1 LVLLRTLGNDVS
13 FSGLGSRLWCF
24 RALLLGRL
32 SWRPLE
38 QGVRWPHRRRAD
50 SNFVLVYSLVGWRWS
65 SSSPRSERTID
76 VDRPLSSYG
85 VGFDNSGFAEQ
96 ADYDGQRRPRDEKC
110 GSRSGSAEFGDPPRN
125 PAISRRRV
133 ESVLFQGISTFYW
146 FVFASHRHHIPNFV
160 SLRLD
165 FEVTDARSECR
176 LLATPCALSIGLE
189 HPEQKIGALAI
200 HAIASLRC
208 PWQRR

>member
-1 LVLLRTLGNDVS
+1 M
-13 FSGLGSRLWCF
+13 
-24 RALLLGRL
+24 A
-32 SWRPLE
+32 PPA
-38 QGVRWPHRRRAD
+38 PHRRRAD

-96 ADYDGQRRPRDEKC
+96 ADYDGQRRSRDEKC

-133 ESVLFQGISTFYW
+133 ESVLFQGISTFCW
-146 FVFASHRHHIPNFV
+146 FVFASHRHHIPKLCFSPIRLRGHRRTQRV
-160 SLRLD
+160 SSVSYALRPLHRVGASRAED
-165 FEVTDARSECR
+165 WRSRDTCDR
-176 LLATPCALSIGLE
+176 QPSM
-189 HPEQKIGALAI
+189 
-200 HAIASLRC
+200 